1 MMSIGA
7 KMLSY
12 SVFIKG
18 VSLSS
23 KKIDLKKHLKTQNI
37 ITINFTMTSQV
48 EYYRLR
54 LAQHD
59 DAVDKICLDH
69 LPNISSNKNKNEKN
83 KNKKRKY
90 EEAMGYSNDYNI
102 VQDSETDVT
111 NKIKNNGNNWTDAY
125 LENLSNK

>member
-1 MMSIGA
+1 
-7 KMLSY
+7 
-12 SVFIKG
+12 
-18 VSLSS
+18 
-23 KKIDLKKHLKTQNI
+23 
-37 ITINFTMTSQV
+37 MTSQV

-69 LPNISSNKNKNEKN
+69 LSIISSNKNKNEKN
-83 KNKKRKY
+83 KKNKNEKNKKRKY
-90 EEAMGYSNDYNI
+90 EEAMGYSNDYTI
-102 VQDSETDVT
+102 VQDSETYVT

>member
-1 MMSIGA
+1 
-7 KMLSY
+7 
-12 SVFIKG
+12 
-18 VSLSS
+18 
-23 KKIDLKKHLKTQNI
+23 
-37 ITINFTMTSQV
+37 MTSQV
-48 EYYRLR
+48 EYYRHR

-69 LPNISSNKNKNEKN
+69 LSIISSSNKNKNE

-90 EEAMGYSNDYNI
+90 EEAMGYSNDYTI
-102 VQDSETDVT
+102 VQDSETYVT